1 MESLF
6 PDTEKRMFQ
15 ALPFPEDI
23 NITSINPRLVGAGSS
38 YTLSVSM
45 TIDWQNP
52 LTEMTITDYEIRFTT
67 DNSTLCAFDSFN
79 DHSEERM
86 ITANNMTQFNTSIS
100 EQISVASPQLFVQ
113 VYQSSYC
120 SRGPSICT
128 ITSAFIHKT
137 VHSYSLISDS
147 TMLIVAEKCSQL

>member
-1 MESLF
+1 MESLV
-6 PDTEKRMFQ
+6 PDTEIRMFQ
-15 ALPFPEDI
+15 PLPFPEDI

-67 DNSTLCAFDSFN
+67 DNSTLCSFDAFN

-113 VYQSSYC
+113 VYHHN
-120 SRGPSICT
+120 I
-128 ITSAFIHKT
+128 IA
-137 VHSYSLISDS
+137 
-147 TMLIVAEKCSQL
+147 AEALQYVP